1 MCPLSPRCAG
11 RCTDVAAPLQENVL
25 RRGSQHY
32 LPWRVRLPRSRV
44 GLTTSP
50 SEEASMLRI
59 RNRAQFARRS
69 YSGKKVRANG
79 DARKHPRPRSVLGYF
94 NSLLESKVGF
104 WVATTVTAALM
115 TSAVS
120 YYQNWSKSGTK
131 DLSSGG
137 IAYVRAASSFISAA
151 MDACAPVSVSPLVVL
166 GCKPVPCTLA
176 RGGTI
181 QQQMMIPLA
190 CRA

>member
-1 MCPLSPRCAG
+1 MPA
-11 RCTDVAAPLQENVL
+11 VAAMRRPVHRCSCALAGKCASTWVAALLALESTITKGAGWVDNVTFRGGINASHTEQSTIRQEELL
-25 RRGSQHY
+25 REKSKSKR
-32 LPWRVRLPRSRV
+32 
-44 GLTTSP
+44 
-50 SEEASMLRI
+50 
-59 RNRAQFARRS
+59 RRS
-69 YSGKKVRANG
+69 QT
-79 DARKHPRPRSVLGYF
+79 PRPRSVLGYF

>member
-1 MCPLSPRCAG
+1 MCALSPRCAG

-69 YSGKKVRANG
+69 YSGKKVRASG

-115 TSAVS
+115 TPPSVTTKIGQRAVQRTCPPEELPMS
-120 YYQNWSKSGTK
+120 EPLRRLFRQRWMHVRRLAFLPWS
-131 DLSSGG
+131 
-137 IAYVRAASSFISAA
+137 
-151 MDACAPVSVSPLVVL
+151 C
-166 GCKPVPCTLA
+166 
-176 RGGTI
+176 
-181 QQQMMIPLA
+181 
-190 CRA
+190 